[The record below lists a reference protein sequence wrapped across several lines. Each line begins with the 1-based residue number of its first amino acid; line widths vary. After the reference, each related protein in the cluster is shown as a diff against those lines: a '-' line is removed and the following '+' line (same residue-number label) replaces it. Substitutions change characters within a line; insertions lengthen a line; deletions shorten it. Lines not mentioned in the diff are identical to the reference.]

1 MWLLENLKL
10 HTWPVLYPCSLGWRD
25 GPRPSSTLALCLWL
39 CDIFPT
45 WRRSDWRIR
54 KTPLWVN
61 RVGLMQTQT
70 SPFQPGP
77 GGRSITLYCNFPFV
91 CLCHLDCELP
101 RDNDYFLFI
110 DIIFLRFSQN
120 QLKMDRSN
128 ESPWTAK
135 CGTHSPRFVE
145 LSCTWICQVGAG
157 DGGPLCTV
165 SMVAAV
171 KKKRNSFWVPVIS
184 KCHQYPPSFLS

>member
-1 MWLLENLKL
+1 MTWLLP
-10 HTWPVLYPCSLGWRD
+10 TSPASSSTS
-25 GPRPSSTLALCLWL
+25 PRPTVMPNHTSLHAFAFAVSLVKTFFSSPYLSHKLLFSLRLTVKHSLIQYLCY
-39 CDIFPT
+39 I
-45 WRRSDWRIR
+45 
-54 KTPLWVN
+54 V
-61 RVGLMQTQT
+61 Q
-70 SPFQPGP
+70 
-77 GGRSITLYCNFPFV
+77 ITLYCNFPFV